1 MNIRKWEHEYWEKQG
16 EGEWEV
22 GQEPNKNNP
31 IFFFLQLYNQVD
43 KELLSQAIFGEI
55 FTKKILIIS

>member
-16 EGEWEV
+16 EGEGEV
-22 GQEPNKNNP
+22 GQEHNKNNS
-31 IFFFLQLYNQVD
+31 ILFFLQLYNQVD

-55 FTKKILIIS
+55 FTKKTLIIS